1 MYFFTDPKLIIMEL
15 STYKGNNLP
24 ILLSETSQKKNGRLG
39 RLIMFAMMALLFLP
53 VALQAE
59 VSLSSEGILFS
70 EDFEAGLSERWVEQ
84 GFPGISRRNIFFLD
98 REANGNHYLKVKSSN
113 SYSGKGV
120 YLNFSPEECPLVSW
134 RWKIG
139 NIVERA
145 DITQKEGDDAAA
157 KLYVIFDGPSFWNP
171 LDKRILVYV
180 WDNVAPVGA
189 VLNNAWLPEKERMII
204 VESGKA
210 NVGQWVEEQV
220 HLFADFQ
227 WAFPGEEPGEVEG
240 LAFLA
245 DTDNT
250 QSQVTAGFDDLM
262 IRCEKSVAEKLIN

>member
-1 MYFFTDPKLIIMEL
+1 MLK
-15 STYKGNNLP
+15 N
-24 ILLSETSQKKNGRLG
+24 SQKESWRIG
-39 RLIMFAMMALLFLP
+39 RLIMFAMTALLFLP

-59 VSLSSEGILFS
+59 IPLSSESVLLS

-84 GFPGISRRNIFFLD
+84 GFPGISRRNIFSLN
-98 REANGNHYLKVKSSN
+98 REANGNHYLNVKSSS

-120 YLNFSPEECPLVSW
+120 YLDFSPEECPLVSW
-134 RWKIG
+134 RWKID

-180 WDNVAPVGA
+180 WDNAAPVGA
-189 VLNNAWLPEKERMII
+189 VLNNVWLPEKERMII

-210 NVGQWVEEQV
+210 NVGQWVQEQV
-220 HLFADFQ
+220 HLFADFRR
-227 WAFPGEEPGEVEG
+227 AFPGEEPGEVEG

-262 IRCEKSVAEKLIN
+262 IRCEQPVKERLIK